1 MCFEKK
7 RDKELIENNKVKFF
21 VENLKGYFGNMN
33 EYVVVVWDEEGIIL
47 EYKENGEKLLG
58 YFPNQIE
65 GKKWLDVLI
74 DDKEKEEMEWVY
86 NKLISGEVFKYYV
99 NPIRDVNGVKKTFL
113 WYNSKIESAQNNKR
127 IFLSIGFSLDA
138 IERLNRKIHR
148 YEKDLYKMSAE
159 SENLKF
165 KISKQDLILKQKD
178 EMIKDYKTEVEFLA
192 FYDELTK
199 LPNKNSLM
207 RWLNLRISQ
216 ADNMS
221 TYLIFLEVRNLE
233 KLNVMYGYDLVDELI
248 IHISKRI
255 EEILGKENKIFKIGS
270 DRFAII
276 GKTDNVSEFIENLLK
291 KLLVTYNINGNL
303 IKVSYNVG
311 ATAIEDVND
320 STANVIRKCDLA
332 LIRAKEKG
340 LNKYE
345 IFKPSLEVQTLKEGI
360 IERELRNGMDLN
372 EFVVF
377 YQPTINLKN
386 NQICGFEAL
395 LRWHYLKSVFVSPLE
410 FIPVAEKC
418 GLIVELGNIVLEQSL
433 KVAKWLSR
441 YITDEFI
448 ISINISPQQFSDRE
462 FIRSTIQIL
471 ENEGLANVKFQFE
484 ITEKLAIE
492 NIDYAIEVIN
502 QLRKYNITFALD
514 DFGVHYSS
522 LNYLRRLPIQA
533 VKIDKS
539 FVQDIENDE
548 TYFVVETII
557 KLCKKLGLK
566 VVAEGVETEKH
577 FKAIKELG
585 CDYVQGYFI
594 SKPLPFEEMIKF
606 VERYKFQSETHF

>member
-1 MCFEKK
+1 MSLG
-7 RDKELIENNKVKFF
+7 KERYEEIKNSKVEFF
-21 VENLKGYFGNMN
+21 VENLKGYFGNIN
-33 EYVVVVWDEEGIIL
+33 DYVVVIWADDGTIL
-47 EYKENGEKLLG
+47 EFKENGDKLLG
-58 YFPNQIE
+58 YSPEQIE

-74 DDKEKEEMEWVY
+74 DEKEKEEMEWVY
-86 NKLISGEVFKYYV
+86 KKLVNDEILRYYV
-99 NPIRDVNGVKKTFL
+99 NPVRDINGVKKTFL
-113 WYNSKIESAQNNKR
+113 WYNSKIESVQDNKK

-138 IERLNRKIHR
+138 VERLNRKIQR
-148 YEKDLYKMSAE
+148 YERDLNKMSAE

-165 KISKQDLILKQKD
+165 KISKQDFILKQKD
-178 EMIKDYKTEVEFLA
+178 EMIKDYKTRVEFLA

-255 EEILGKENKIFKIGS
+255 EEILGKETKIFKIGF

-276 GKTDNVSEFIENLLK
+276 CNTDNISEFIENLLQ

-303 IKVSYNVG
+303 MKVSYNIG
-311 ATAIEDVND
+311 ATAMENIND

-340 LNKYE
+340 LNEYE

-360 IERELRNGMDLN
+360 IERELRHGLDLN

-377 YQPTINLKN
+377 YQPIINLKN

-433 KVAKWLSR
+433 KVAKLLSR
-441 YITDEFI
+441 YINDEFI
-448 ISINISPQQFSDRE
+448 ISINISPRQFSDRE

-471 ENEGLANVKFQFE
+471 ENEELENVKLQFE
-484 ITEKLAIE
+484 ITEKLAVE
-492 NIDYAIEVIN
+492 NIDYTIEVIN
-502 QLRKYNITFALD
+502 QLRKYNIIFALD
-514 DFGVHYSS
+514 DFGVDYSS

-539 FVQDIENDE
+539 FIQDIEKDE
-548 TYFVVETII
+548 TYFIVETII
-557 KLCKKLGLK
+557 KLCKKLGLN
-566 VVAEGVETEKH
+566 VVAEGVETEEH
-577 FKAIKELG
+577 YRAVKELG

-594 SKPLPFEEMIKF
+594 SKPLAVEEMIKF
-606 VERYKFQSETHF
+606 IEKYKSQN

>member
-1 MCFEKK
+1 M
-7 RDKELIENNKVKFF
+7 IENNKVKFF

-58 YFPNQIE
+58 YSPNQIE

-159 SENLKF
+159 SENLRF

-178 EMIKDYKTEVEFLA
+178 EMIKDYKTKVEFLA

-360 IERELRNGMDLN
+360 IERELRNGLDLN

-471 ENEGLANVKFQFE
+471 ENEGLANVKLQFE

-514 DFGVHYSS
+514 DFGVDYSS

-539 FVQDIENDE
+539 FVQDIEKDE
-548 TYFVVETII
+548 TYFIVETII

-566 VVAEGVETEKH
+566 VVAEGVETEEH
-577 FKAIKELG
+577 YRAVKELG

-594 SKPLPFEEMIKF
+594 SRPLGVEELIKF
-606 VERYKFQSETHF
+606 IEKYKCQNESNF